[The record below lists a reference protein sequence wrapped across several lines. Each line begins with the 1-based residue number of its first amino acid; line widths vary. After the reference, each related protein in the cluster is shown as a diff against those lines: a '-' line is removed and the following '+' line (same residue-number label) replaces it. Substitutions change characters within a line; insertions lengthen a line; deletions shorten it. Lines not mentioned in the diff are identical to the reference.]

1 MALTRDEASS
11 VSKSYFDDTLHNQ
24 AYDDCVLWTKMKQG
38 NLIKIQG
45 GYDLRWPIRYKR
57 LDKADAIGA
66 REQLTYEQLETRT
79 SCALDWVYYYA
90 NSLISWDERV
100 RNTGKQQVISLIA
113 DKAREMKED
122 LYHRFATDLWTSNPN
137 GKGIVPLP
145 SIIATTTYGGVD
157 NSDASTWTLGFE
169 DATATVLSLYGSAGI
184 AKLIN
189 SCTLGKNYP
198 NFHITTRDLFSKYMS
213 LFEGQKV
220 YQDNDLAQAGF
231 NNCKF
236 LGATIV
242 PDSYTPAS
250 AWYGLDL
257 EQYEFWVHPDYNFK
271 LNDWFELEQAGYPN
285 AMARVITVAL
295 NLVCY
300 MRKTS
305 GKFTTLNYASS

>member
-1 MALTRDEASS
+1 MALARDEAIS
-11 VSKSYFDDTLHNQ
+11 VSKSYFDDQLTEM
-24 AYDDCVLWTKMKQG
+24 AYDDHVLWTKMKQG
-38 NLIKIQG
+38 NLVKVQG

-100 RNTGKQQVISLIA
+100 KNTGKQQVINLLG

-122 LYHRFATDLWTSNPN
+122 LFYRFATDLWTSNPN
-137 GKGIVPLP
+137 GKGITPL
-145 SIIATTTYGGVD
+145 STIVATGTYAGVD
-157 NSDASTWTLGFE
+157 DADASTWYSPWIEG
-169 DATATVLSLYGSAGI
+169 TATVLTLYGSAGI
-184 AKLIN
+184 STMIN
-189 SCTLGKNYP
+189 TCTLGKNYP
-198 NFHITTRDLFSKYMS
+198 DFHITTRNLFSKYMS

-236 LGATIV
+236 LGATIA
-242 PDSYTPAS
+242 PDSFTPTS

-257 EQYEFWVHPDYNFK
+257 GQYEFWVHPDYNFK

-295 NLVCY
+295 NLVCHT
-300 MRKTS
+300 RKTS
-305 GKFTTLNYASS
+305 GKYTALNYAS